1 MHESSYRKVIGT
13 RKILQCAIHRF
24 TYIYFNKNFLME
36 SVDTSIWEIKY
47 MYTVHVLVYW
57 SWR

>member
-1 MHESSYRKVIGT
+1 MHESSYRKVINNLLVGT

-36 SVDTSIWEIKY
+36 SVDTSI
-47 MYTVHVLVYW
+47 
-57 SWR
+57 

>member
-1 MHESSYRKVIGT
+1 MQTKSKEKYARKFLQESYNLLVGT

-36 SVDTSIWEIKY
+36 NVDTSI
-47 MYTVHVLVYW
+47 
-57 SWR
+57 